1 MSPRSVEIEPISSA
15 TSTTLPADSVHLS
28 LRKTPTFRDA
38 IIGLPA
44 K

>member
-1 MSPRSVEIEPISSA
+1 MEIEAISSE
-15 TSTTLPADSVHLS
+15 TSPTLPADSVHLS
-28 LRKTPTFRDA
+28 IRKTPTFRDA